1 MSPARPPEGAQP
13 PLGGEA
19 RSARGAL
26 VSPARP
32 PEGAQPPLGRKAR
45 SARGAVVTAPCTLF
59 DKVWDRHV
67 IQDLGDGWALLHIDR
82 HLLHDLSGPPALA
95 EVAERGLA
103 VKRPNLVFATPDHA
117 VSSLPQRSGRTN
129 PGGAALWQAL
139 KDRSREAGVRFFD
152 LGQPGQGI
160 VHVMGPE
167 LGIVLPGT
175 TVVCGDSH
183 TCTNGGL
190 GALAFGI
197 GSSECTHV
205 LATLTLRQRKPK
217 RLRVR
222 FDGVLPAG
230 VTPKDLA
237 LHLLAREGASAGV
250 GHAIEYAGAA
260 VRAMGIEGRLTLCNL
275 SVELGAKV
283 GMVAPDDSTFAY
295 LADRLF
301 SPGGQLFERAV
312 ADWRTLASDDD
323 AAFDREI
330 SVDAA
335 QVAPTITWGT
345 SPDQG
350 LAIDAAIPSPADA
363 PDAATREAWQQA
375 LAYMGLQPGRPIAG
389 TPVDWVFIGSCA
401 NSRLSDLREAA
412 RVVRGHAVAAGVTAW
427 VVPGSEQV
435 RRDAE
440 AEGLDR
446 IFRAAGFEWRAPGCS
461 MCVAANGERVPPG
474 TRCVSTSNRNFVGRQ
489 GPGARTHLASPAM
502 AAAAAIAGCIT
513 DVRRWE
519 MK

>member
-1 MSPARPPEGAQP
+1 MNAAA
-13 PLGGEA
+13 GGP
-19 RSARGAL
+19 S
-26 VSPARP
+26 
-32 PEGAQPPLGRKAR
+32 
-45 SARGAVVTAPCTLF
+45 LF
-59 DKVWDRHV
+59 DKVWARHV
-67 IQDLGDGWALLHIDR
+67 VRDLGDGWALLHIDR

-95 EVAERGLA
+95 EVAERGLG
-103 VKRPNLVFATPDHA
+103 VKRPELAFATPDHA
-117 VSSLPQRSGRTN
+117 VSSLPQRTGRTN
-129 PGGAALWQAL
+129 AAGAPLWQAL
-139 KDRSREAGVRFFD
+139 KDRSRDAGVRFFD
-152 LGQPGQGI
+152 VGQPGQGI

-197 GSSECTHV
+197 GSSESTHV
-205 LATLTLRQRKPK
+205 LATQTLRQRKPR

-222 FDGVLPAG
+222 FDGALPAG
-230 VTPKDLA
+230 VAPKDLA

-250 GHAIEYAGAA
+250 GHAIEYAGSAI
-260 VRAMGIEGRLTLCNL
+260 RGMSLEGRLTVCNL

-283 GMVAPDDSTFAY
+283 GMVAPDDTTFQF
-295 LADRLF
+295 LAGRPHAPQGALF
-301 SPGGQLFERAV
+301 DRAV

-323 AAFDREI
+323 AVFDRDLLI
-330 SVDAA
+330 DCGRI
-335 QVAPTITWGT
+335 APTITWGT

-350 LAIDAAIPSPADA
+350 ITIDGLVPDPADA
-363 PDAATREAWQQA
+363 PDVATRHAWQQA
-375 LAYMGLQPGRPIAG
+375 LAYMGLEPGRPIAG

-401 NSRLSDLREAA
+401 NSRLSDLREAGRIA
-412 RVVRGHAVAAGVTAW
+412 RGRRVAAGVTAW

-435 RRDAE
+435 MRDAE

-446 IFRAAGFEWRAPGCS
+446 VFREAGFEWRAPGCS

-474 TRCVSTSNRNFVGRQ
+474 ARSVSTSNRNFVGRQ

-502 AAAAAIAGCIT
+502 AVAAAVAGCIA
-513 DVRRWE
+513 DVRRLE
-519 MK
+519 SR